1 MQSRVDTEFDPYVGS
16 SRIGACHLAGNPTTS
31 ARPIKSQPHYIPLG
45 CMSMDIPEG
54 YTRDHKS

>member
-31 ARPIKSQPHYIPLG
+31 ARPIKSEPHYI
-45 CMSMDIPEG
+45 
-54 YTRDHKS
+54 YR